1 MQKRNGAAELAQKVC
16 GLEAAKRGCIM
27 ILLDRASPL
36 FRQLP
41 GTRCAAPT
49 LHSGPDHPDDVC
61 PAESVVRGTEAKP
74 PVLLHFPRRLCC
86 DVHGSE
92 MIQGDGHEKEFDPWR
107 SRSSCSQINMEGKS
121 FDPAHS
127 AANRFS
133 CSHLN
138 AAFRD

>member
-1 MQKRNGAAELAQKVC
+1 
-16 GLEAAKRGCIM
+16 
-27 ILLDRASPL
+27 
-36 FRQLP
+36 
-41 GTRCAAPT
+41 
-49 LHSGPDHPDDVC
+49 
-61 PAESVVRGTEAKP
+61 
-74 PVLLHFPRRLCC
+74 
-86 DVHGSE
+86 

>member
-1 MQKRNGAAELAQKVC
+1 MLSLPKSVFGIVWGAK
-16 GLEAAKRGCIM
+16 
-27 ILLDRASPL
+27 
-36 FRQLP
+36 
-41 GTRCAAPT
+41 
-49 LHSGPDHPDDVC
+49 
-61 PAESVVRGTEAKP
+61 AKP

-107 SRSSCSQINMEGKS
+107 SRSSCSQINMEGKC
-121 FDPAHS
+121 FNPAHS

-138 AAFRD
+138 ADTTGGRLEDLPAHRFAFAHSIFFHVAAHISLVAAAATFLAWRAGQTSKNK